1 MIAKIFRSIKQG
13 YLLIEIYERTIV
25 IFSIISGK
33 LKLLFYR
40 IIFNKRLQI
49 GKDIKFFGALILRIH
64 KNAFVSIGENSI
76 LLSDNFKSALPIK
89 SVTKIICFY
98 EGEVVIGKNVAISG
112 STISCRST
120 SIRVGEG
127 SLIAPNCVI
136 TDSNFHAKFP
146 PENRCYNL
154 DLKSDKPIIIN
165 KNVWIG
171 MNSII
176 LKGTVIGENSI
187 IGAGSVVTGEV
198 LPNSIYAGN
207 PAIFIKKIN
216 E

>member
-1 MIAKIFRSIKQG
+1 MKIQYY
-13 YLLIEIYERTIV
+13 YL
-25 IFSIISGK
+25 II
-33 LKLLFYR
+33 LNLL
-40 IIFNKRLQI
+40 
-49 GKDIKFFGALILRIH
+49 
-64 KNAFVSIGENSI
+64 
-76 LLSDNFKSALPIK
+76 LPIK

-98 EGEVVIGKNVAISG
+98 EGEVIIGKNVAISG

-120 SIRVGEG
+120 SIRIGEG

-154 DLKSDKPIIIN
+154 DLKSDKPIILN

-176 LKGTVIGENSI
+176 LKGAVIGENSI
-187 IGAGSVVTGEV
+187 IGQVA
-198 LPNSIYAGN
+198 
-207 PAIFIKKIN
+207 
-216 E
+216 